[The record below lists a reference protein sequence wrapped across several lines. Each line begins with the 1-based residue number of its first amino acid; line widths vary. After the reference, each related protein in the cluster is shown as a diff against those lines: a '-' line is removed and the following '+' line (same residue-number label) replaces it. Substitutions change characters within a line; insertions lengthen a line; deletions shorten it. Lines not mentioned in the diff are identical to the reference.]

1 MQLYKTLIISLTF
14 TILLSQ
20 ITLSNQSANCNE
32 LVQNGTCDFYE
43 KCIESKSF
51 CGPTGYAM
59 GYGTRYCKKF
69 TKYID
74 VFPPKGQE
82 WIRKTLI
89 CLKKALVPFEDEK
102 DCKVIFNAAFDSHP
116 QCYFEA
122 GFCDLFLDP
131 VHVPQLIK
139 ALVTVYE
146 IKDFTNM
153 LSMKQ
158 IFITGQKCHGDYFN
172 RFIEGLKDFFS
183 GKKYGNF
190 EEEYK
195 DLFA

>member
-69 TKYID
+69 TKYIFYDDDKNVVIKIDIPEAILNLINIECININFQERALDMKVD
-74 VFPPKGQE
+74 VPNGDPYFLTFKKLFQKIVPEECKYKIFKGK
-82 WIRKTLI
+82 ISITLRK
-89 CLKKALVPFEDEK
+89 KNEDEEWEK
-102 DCKVIFNAAFDSHP
+102 LNA
-116 QCYFEA
+116 
-122 GFCDLFLDP
+122 
-131 VHVPQLIK
+131 
-139 ALVTVYE
+139 
-146 IKDFTNM
+146 
-153 LSMKQ
+153 
-158 IFITGQKCHGDYFN
+158 
-172 RFIEGLKDFFS
+172 
-183 GKKYGNF
+183 
-190 EEEYK
+190 
-195 DLFA
+195 